1 MYLQF
6 SNRHCQPSLNKSNS
20 STGSVTNGGTPN
32 PLGYIMTP
40 CHRSTS
46 SMMAFAIFRGRLCC
60 LLVKCAA
67 TSDGYTAHRH
77 FLQTTT
83 CHLDK
88 CSKHHLRALWLL
100 EFCRRVFLLRFHY
113 YCIYCHLERCRCL
126 WFFVT
131 LNAAW
136 RLLIL
141 VDFLLMA
148 LPAACFHP
156 A

>member
-1 MYLQF
+1 
-6 SNRHCQPSLNKSNS
+6 
-20 STGSVTNGGTPN
+20 
-32 PLGYIMTP
+32 
-40 CHRSTS
+40 
-46 SMMAFAIFRGRLCC
+46 MAFAIFRGRLCC

-67 TSDGYTAHRH
+67 TSDGYTAYRH

-88 CSKHHLRALWLL
+88 CSKKSSARSMAAGILPWIFFVA
-100 EFCRRVFLLRFHY
+100 FLLFLY
-113 YCIYCHLERCRCL
+113 LL
-126 WFFVT
+126 SLGTMSLPLVFVP

-148 LPAACFHP
+148 LPAVCFHRT
-156 A
+156 